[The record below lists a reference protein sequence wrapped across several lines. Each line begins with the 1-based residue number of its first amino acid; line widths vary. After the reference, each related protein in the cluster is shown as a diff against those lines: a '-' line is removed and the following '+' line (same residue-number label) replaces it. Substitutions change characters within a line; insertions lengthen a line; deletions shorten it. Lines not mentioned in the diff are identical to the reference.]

1 MTALAKTF
9 YLQHEAKTDCSYNN
23 TAIQRDCSHFPHQEK
38 RERKVQNRR
47 VYKSTNV
54 HQEATVTRVLLFLF
68 VCLLVFVAVVFV
80 VGWLLFFAS
89 FVPAAVGAGGGG
101 GEREREKIYIT
112 KNNYNG
118 NYDSVLDL

>member
-80 VGWLLFFAS
+80 VGWLVGWLLFFAS
-89 FVPAAVGAGGGG
+89 FMPAAVGAGEGG
-101 GEREREKIYIT
+101 RERKYT
-112 KNNYNG
+112 
-118 NYDSVLDL
+118 

>member
-23 TAIQRDCSHFPHQEK
+23 TAITERLFPFSPPRKK

-80 VGWLLFFAS
+80 VGWL
-89 FVPAAVGAGGGG
+89 VGCYFLRLLCPRRWGRGRRGGG
-101 GEREREKIYIT
+101 GEREKYT
-112 KNNYNG
+112 
-118 NYDSVLDL
+118 

>member
-23 TAIQRDCSHFPHQEK
+23 IAILRDCPHFPQKTQNKKQNKKEREK
-38 RERKVQNRR
+38 KVQNRR

-89 FVPAAVGAGGGG
+89 FMPAAVGAGEGGG
-101 GEREREKIYIT
+101 GERENIHNK
-112 KNNYNG
+112 K
-118 NYDSVLDL
+118 

>member
-54 HQEATVTRVLLFLF
+54 HQEATVTRVLF

-80 VGWLLFFAS
+80 VGWLVGW
-89 FVPAAVGAGGGG
+89 FVAIFCVFYARGGGGWGGGG
-101 GEREREKIYIT
+101 GRERENIHNEK
-112 KNNYNG
+112 
-118 NYDSVLDL
+118 